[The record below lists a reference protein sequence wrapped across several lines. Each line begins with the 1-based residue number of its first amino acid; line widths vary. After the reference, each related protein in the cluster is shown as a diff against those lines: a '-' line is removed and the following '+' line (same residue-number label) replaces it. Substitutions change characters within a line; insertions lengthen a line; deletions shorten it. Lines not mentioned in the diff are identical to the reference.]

1 MSPWDPD
8 GRGPRSGRCV
18 TRAQTSILIRPLGSR
33 SRAAW
38 GRQGLLPDGIG
49 GTPLSLPWWPDRVV
63 GWTPLHPPPGR
74 DPRAPKTGQ
83 IRASRGPN
91 FSGFLGPCG
100 AAPRGGGGAPPTT
113 LILLRNQRPRT
124 QPPRAPARTPSGAL
138 RGAVRGLPRRKKPKK
153 TLFFFEEV
161 CRFEVVSQSAAPMWP
176 SAGWRPP
183 PPIAELSEE
192 KDRDP
197 PAGPTRWARS

>member
-113 LILLRNQRPRT
+113 LILLRNQWSAYREIVAPAHPRPAGGPGSSAGPAWPVWPGQNLISDAAGAGRG
-124 QPPRAPARTPSGAL
+124 QGGPPRHSASGAHGWGPPGPHPCP
-138 RGAVRGLPRRKKPKK
+138 GAGSDDGKGDAIP
-153 TLFFFEEV
+153 
-161 CRFEVVSQSAAPMWP
+161 
-176 SAGWRPP
+176 
-183 PPIAELSEE
+183 
-192 KDRDP
+192 
-197 PAGPTRWARS
+197 